1 MHNATRAECDRWP
14 AKTQQRLIFCRLKPE
29 VPAGGHRDSLVV
41 EGIVELW
48 KLLILQARCLVVL
61 RYAVHVERLAQ
72 KYLRNKAR
80 CDIRHCRIRALA
92 PWYLRQEILGL
103 PIQGVDQMT
112 NQTTKK
118 PIKDLVEKKDAT
130 NSELKSGELDEVS
143 GGLIN
148 TGGLT
153 AIGGIASKPVTQLT
167 DE

>member
-1 MHNATRAECDRWP
+1 
-14 AKTQQRLIFCRLKPE
+14 
-29 VPAGGHRDSLVV
+29 
-41 EGIVELW
+41 
-48 KLLILQARCLVVL
+48 
-61 RYAVHVERLAQ
+61 
-72 KYLRNKAR
+72 
-80 CDIRHCRIRALA
+80 
-92 PWYLRQEILGL
+92 
-103 PIQGVDQMT
+103 MT
-112 NQTTKK
+112 NQMTKK